1 MQAPSGDQA
10 TAYLDG
16 FYMYVL
22 PMLDGILHK
31 GAREIAIAVREALG
45 LPEDSE
51 ESRALTERLANLA
64 V

>member
-1 MQAPSGDQA
+1 LQAPSGDQA